1 MLKIDRQTL
10 EEILLGMFYIFED
23 VVSLKLL
30 IIQDIQQYISKT
42 MKKHK

>member
-1 MLKIDRQTL
+1 MLRIDRQTL
-10 EEILLGMFYIFED
+10 EEILLGMFYIVED

-30 IIQDIQQYISKT
+30 LIQHIQQYTSKT